1 MRFAAFCLLCL
12 ASVFSH
18 ADGARFDLSPANL
31 DPAPPLV
38 LNDLDGKPVDLAQF
52 KGRVVLVNFWATWC
66 PPCRREMPSLQRLYK
81 SAAGQPFVVL
91 AVSIGE
97 DPDTVRDF
105 LTKLDPTPTFPVVLD
120 TRNTA
125 MRAWKVSG
133 LPYTV
138 VVDREG
144 RVAYTAAGGREFD
157 HPEMAKTLRALLP
170 E

>member
-1 MRFAAFCLLCL
+1 
-12 ASVFSH
+12 
-18 ADGARFDLSPANL
+18 
-31 DPAPPLV
+31 
-38 LNDLDGKPVDLAQF
+38 
-52 KGRVVLVNFWATWC
+52 
-66 PPCRREMPSLQRLYK
+66 MPSLQRLYK

-144 RVAYTAAGGREFD
+144 RVCKLNCVTAFWQTGGE
-157 HPEMAKTLRALLP
+157 PPKEQTQ
-170 E
+170 